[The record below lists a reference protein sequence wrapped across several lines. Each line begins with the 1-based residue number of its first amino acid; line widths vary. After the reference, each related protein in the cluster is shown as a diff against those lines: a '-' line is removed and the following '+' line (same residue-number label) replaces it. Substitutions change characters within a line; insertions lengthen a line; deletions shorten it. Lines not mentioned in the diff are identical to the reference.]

1 MRTRQLT
8 KKQRMRRSSTRKNY
22 KKRRL
27 TRKKLFVCKRRLGT
41 AVCKRKQH
49 GGVGIIHRVNPRDT
63 AVVMTLDGASVVMS
77 RETYERDYE
86 GGKVDHVGEI

>member
-1 MRTRQLT
+1 MRRSLT

-22 KKRRL
+22 KKHRI

-41 AVCKRKQH
+41 AGCRRKQH

-63 AVVMTLDGASVVMS
+63 AVVKVIGGVPIVMS
-77 RETYERDYE
+77 QETYEQYYK
-86 GGKVDHVGEI
+86 GGKEDHVGDI